1 MPTDPLAGL
10 RSHTAGTVPG
20 LRSHTDGAVL
30 AQQDRAKD
38 LIIRGGEN
46 ISCAEV
52 ESAVYEHPSVKEATS
67 FGMKEE
73 RLGEEVAVAITPKD
87 GEEIDGAELVGTAH
101 PLPIRL
107 ALRRLCAY
115 HPGMSL

>member
-1 MPTDPLAGL
+1 M
-10 RSHTAGTVPG
+10 H
-20 LRSHTDGAVL
+20 
-30 AQQDRAKD
+30 QQDRAKD

-87 GEEIDGAELVGTAH
+87 SEEIDGAELVGTAH
-101 PLPIRL
+101 LRLPTRL
-107 ALRRLCAY
+107 ALRRRPTRSCAY

>member
-1 MPTDPLAGL
+1 MEQQLEIFYEPEHQINELQFELFPDQLP
-10 RSHTAGTVPG
+10 SEI
-20 LRSHTDGAVL
+20 SAV
-30 AQQDRAKD
+30 DS
-38 LIIRGGEN
+38 
-46 ISCAEV
+46 SCAEV

-87 GEEIDGAELVGTAH
+87 GEEIDGAELVGTIDDAPASH
-101 PLPIRL
+101 PLSFAQTATRS
-107 ALRRLCAY
+107 CAY

>member
-1 MPTDPLAGL
+1 M
-10 RSHTAGTVPG
+10 
-20 LRSHTDGAVL
+20 
-30 AQQDRAKD
+30 QDRAKD

-67 FGMKEE
+67 LGMKEE

-101 PLPIRL
+101 PLSF
-107 ALRRLCAY
+107 AQTANASCAY

>member
-1 MPTDPLAGL
+1 M
-10 RSHTAGTVPG
+10 H
-20 LRSHTDGAVL
+20 
-30 AQQDRAKD
+30 QQDRAKD

-87 GEEIDGAELVGTAH
+87 GEEIDGAELVGTIDDAPASH
-101 PLPIRL
+101 PLSFAQTAKRVLWHEPLISAEAAHVFHRSDV
-107 ALRRLCAY
+107 
-115 HPGMSL
+115 SLGDGN

>member
-1 MPTDPLAGL
+1 MTPTALCL
-10 RSHTAGTVPG
+10 
-20 LRSHTDGAVL
+20 
-30 AQQDRAKD
+30 QDRAKD

-107 ALRRLCAY
+107 ALRRRPRGLA
-115 HPGMSL
+115 HIVLA

>member
-1 MPTDPLAGL
+1 M
-10 RSHTAGTVPG
+10 H
-20 LRSHTDGAVL
+20 
-30 AQQDRAKD
+30 QQDRAKD

-87 GEEIDGAELVGTAH
+87 GEEIDGAELVGTA
-101 PLPIRL
+101 PLRLPTRL
-107 ALRRLCAY
+107 ALRRLPTRSCAS